1 VKSLIYGYGI
11 TGQSVEKYLIKNNI
25 EYLIYDDNKIV
36 YTSDL
41 FTDNLKQE
49 WDVIYCSPGVSRE
62 TFKNLKKLSCN
73 SITTDIEVFCSKNSS
88 KKIGITGTNSK
99 STTCFHLYQ
108 LLKKKYTVNLVGNIG
123 EPVLDH
129 IYDDK
134 EYSIIELSSAQLD
147 KLELVDLDYGVL
159 LNIAPDHIDYH
170 GTFKNYKNTKE
181 KVLSAKKTTTENNPF
196 KLYKWITGEKIENIK
211 LMNLPFRFEFISNK
225 VINDSKSTNIHSL
238 EYALKKA
245 NNHFQKEP
253 YHLIL
258 CGNPSKENY
267 RKFRPIGPKN
277 IFIFGNHANEIYR
290 RIDHQ
295 NKYIFENLEEVLCK
309 ISEATSKNILF
320 SPGHPSGNDYKNFEE
335 RGSFFN
341 KKLKEIFSDDI

>member
-1 VKSLIYGYGI
+1 
-11 TGQSVEKYLIKNNI
+11 
-25 EYLIYDDNKIV
+25 
-36 YTSDL
+36 
-41 FTDNLKQE
+41 
-49 WDVIYCSPGVSRE
+49 
-62 TFKNLKKLSCN
+62 
-73 SITTDIEVFCSKNSS
+73 
-88 KKIGITGTNSK
+88 
-99 STTCFHLYQ
+99 
-108 LLKKKYTVNLVGNIG
+108 
-123 EPVLDH
+123 
-129 IYDDK
+129 
-134 EYSIIELSSAQLD
+134 
-147 KLELVDLDYGVL
+147 
-159 LNIAPDHIDYH
+159 
-170 GTFKNYKNTKE
+170 
-181 KVLSAKKTTTENNPF
+181 
-196 KLYKWITGEKIENIK
+196 
-211 LMNLPFRFEFISNK
+211 
-225 VINDSKSTNIHSL
+225 L